1 MGFDLYGMNPKI
13 KREESSVHSFS
24 NSPEQD
30 EINWKINAETGNY
43 FRNTHVYW
51 ITLAGYV
58 VHFTEVLNKKDK
70 KLFFYNE
77 NHFIPENKA
86 LLLSSQLQNLID
98 IGHTLKCIKDVKPI
112 EGVKEIEQNGK
123 KEFIEESFIPFS
135 VENVQVFTTFCKNSG
150 GFRIN

>member
-13 KREESSVHSFS
+13 KRESDIHSFS

-70 KLFFYNE
+70 ELFFYNE

-98 IGHTLKCIKDVKPI
+98 IGHTLKCIKDVKPL

-123 KEFIEESFIPFS
+123 KEFIKESFIPFS
-135 VENVQVFTTFCKNSG
+135 VENVQVFTTFVKTLG
-150 GFRIN
+150 ALELIN

>member
-13 KREESSVHSFS
+13 KREKSDIHSFS

-70 KLFFYNE
+70 
-77 NHFIPENKA
+77 
-86 LLLSSQLQNLID
+86 
-98 IGHTLKCIKDVKPI
+98 
-112 EGVKEIEQNGK
+112 
-123 KEFIEESFIPFS
+123 
-135 VENVQVFTTFCKNSG
+135 
-150 GFRIN
+150 